1 MMNANELRI
10 NNWVEYEGRYFQL
23 YAIDANMPFLNT
35 AEFGVG
41 VVDYNNIFPIPL
53 SPEMIEKFDFSERYN
68 SGVSSNKDHFILLI
82 NSTRFYFRPSYQGGF
97 YWGIVDKD
105 IDNPHEPNDCI
116 PLQSLHQFQNWYF
129 IMAGE
134 ELTYKQ

>member
-53 SPEMIEKFDFSERYN
+53 SPEILEKCGFELNRNNELSIEINDIASHLELM
-68 SGVSSNKDHFILLI
+68 SG
-82 NSTRFYFRPSYQGGF
+82 TGGF
-97 YWGIVDKD
+97 YYPSFTQTPQGDEERTVYFNRI
-105 IDNPHEPNDCI
+105 N
-116 PLQSLHQFQNWYF
+116 SLHQLQNLYF
-129 IMAGE
+129 SLCGE
-134 ELTYKQ
+134 ELTITSK

>member
-53 SPEMIEKFDFSERYN
+53 SPEILEKCGFVWSIYHQAFHKHNDGHETYDLNECYPSGYQFSTF
-68 SGVSSNKDHFILLI
+68 KKQTLI
-82 NSTRFYFRPSYQGGF
+82 
-97 YWGIVDKD
+97 GIPV
-105 IDNPHEPNDCI
+105 
-116 PLQSLHQFQNWYF
+116 QSLHQLQNLYF
-129 IMAGE
+129 SLCGE
-134 ELTYKQ
+134 ELNYTQ